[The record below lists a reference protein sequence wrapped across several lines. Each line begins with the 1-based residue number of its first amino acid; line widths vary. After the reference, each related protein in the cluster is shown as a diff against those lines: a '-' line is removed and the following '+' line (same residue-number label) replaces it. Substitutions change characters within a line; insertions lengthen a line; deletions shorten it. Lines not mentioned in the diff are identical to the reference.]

1 MVGKNK
7 KHESLVEIQSHSRG
21 MTIQIS
27 QPKANTTFFFNFFLF
42 FFFLIFWPGS
52 AACEILVPQAG
63 IKPVPP
69 ALEVWSLNHWPAR
82 AVHR

>member
-42 FFFLIFWPGS
+42 FFFFNFL
-52 AACEILVPQAG
+52 
-63 IKPVPP
+63 
-69 ALEVWSLNHWPAR
+69 AR
-82 AVHR
+82 QCSM